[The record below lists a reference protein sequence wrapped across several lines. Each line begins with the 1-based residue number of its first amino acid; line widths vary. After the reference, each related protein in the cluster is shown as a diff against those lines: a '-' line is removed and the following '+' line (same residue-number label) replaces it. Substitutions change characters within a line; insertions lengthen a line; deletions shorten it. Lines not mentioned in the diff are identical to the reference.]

1 MGCAQRRVRPKVTS
15 HVNRNFESLLQQQL
29 VSIVR
34 EMKPPWQPMKRGR
47 RPHPPRTVAI
57 CCMLMVALGKTYDS
71 IEAYL
76 KVNDHLKDLL
86 HTDRLP
92 GHSVIHRG
100 MTSMPLPYIRKAL
113 RKTVWRLRRNG
124 MTVAV
129 DASGMSTTDRSVWFD
144 IRIGRKNSRKDC
156 VKLHIVVDVETGVIH
171 DFEMTAWNRGD
182 SPQFERLMKEL
193 PDIAAALGDKAY
205 SSRKNCEIVAK
216 LGGKSYLLFKSNA
229 TGRAKAHPEWR
240 RSFQEFIEDREGW
253 MAVYHL
259 RSIVEGVFSS
269 LKRSWGSALRSRK
282 HWNQRRE
289 LALKVLA
296 YDVRQI
302 LYNKRA
308 EELGVDLRSEAR

>member
-1 MGCAQRRVRPKVTS
+1 MGCAHRRVSPKVTS
-15 HVNRNFESLLQQQL
+15 HVNRNFESLLQQHL
-29 VSIVR
+29 VSVVR
-34 EMKPPWQPMKRGR
+34 EIPPPWLPKIRGR
-47 RPHPPRTVAI
+47 RPHRPRTVAI
-57 CCMLMVALGKTYDS
+57 CCMLMVALGKTYDF

-76 KVNDHLKDLL
+76 KVNDHLKVLL

-100 MTSMPLPYIRKAL
+100 MADMPLPYVRKVL
-113 RKTVWRLRRNG
+113 RKTVWRFSRDG

-129 DASGMSTTDRSVWFD
+129 DASGMSTTNRSVWFD

-156 VKLHIVVDVETGVIH
+156 VKLHIVVDVDTGVIH
-171 DFEMTAWNRGD
+171 HFTMTPWYRGD
-182 SPQFERLMKEL
+182 SPQFERLMREL
-193 PDIAAALGDKAY
+193 PSIAAALGDKAY
-205 SSRKNCEIVAK
+205 SSRKNCEIVARM
-216 LGGKSYLLFKSNA
+216 GGKAYMLFKSNA

-240 RSFQEFIEDREGW
+240 RSFLEFTEDKEGW

-282 HWNQRRE
+282 HWNQRKE

-296 YDVRQI
+296 YDVRQV
-302 LYNKRA
+302 LYNQRA
-308 EELGVDLRSEAR
+308 EELGVDLRSEAH